1 MANKMTKRDYFEQL
15 KTIVLE
21 DVTEGSLDADQA
33 GELVAFLDGQMEQIT
48 AKAEKAKERAAAK
61 QAEPDEIYDSLV
73 RIFENIEDDAWVTA
87 ETLAAEI
94 GTIDGEAVSRQKV
107 TARLTKMVRAGMLE
121 KETQTFEKRRLTVYR
136 MAHDEVQ

>member
-1 MANKMTKRDYFEQL
+1 MATKTTKMEYFEQL
-15 KTIVLE
+15 KGIVM
-21 DVTEGSLDADQA
+21 DAAEASAVDPDYA
-33 GELVAFLDGQMEQIT
+33 DELVAFIDGQMEQIT

-61 QAEPDEIYDSLV
+61 QAESDEIYDSLV

-136 MAHDEVQ
+136 MTHDEAQ